1 MTADT
6 PRGGWR
12 DIESAPRDGT
22 RVLLQLKD
30 PIPSNLPWVRIW
42 DGIPFVGQHPGLYP
56 PDDFD
61 IGWQF
66 AAPVGQG
73 GFPDEWLDGWQ
84 PLPAPPETENG

>member
-22 RVLLQLKD
+22 VFLAAVPCPPDYPAEFGPPEGGWWWMLAEWDRQGREVW
-30 PIPSNLPWVRIW
+30 SCYW
-42 DGIPFVGQHPGLYP
+42 DGDP
-56 PDDFD
+56 PSF
-61 IGWQF
+61 Q
-66 AAPVGQG
+66 PTK
-73 GFPDEWLDGWQ
+73 WQ